1 LPALAVSPDRGYWLS
16 AGFSIPFPKPDV
28 RLSPHPAFQLRPHYS
43 RSADQ
48 TRCLCVSGTHQGVTL
63 RDPRQF
69 CNFPVRSVDSCFDAT
84 AGTPFAILSVAMSLL
99 PGGPSPWT
107 PHYRASFGY
116 YAASA
121 ILPARW
127 HFRVC
132 CAGWSPGTDTAVE
145 DFPHSPCPDDRT
157 RSCLLHAGWIGDNAF
172 GVRRPNALHRTVLVQ
187 VIQPLHLF
195 CVTALTQVS
204 HVSIGSGFDTQPRSA
219 RSRCSLS
226 AGFPPY
232 PLRKDN
238 AGRSTLTSLS

>member
-1 LPALAVSPDRGYWLS
+1 MSG
-16 AGFSIPFPKPDV
+16 
-28 RLSPHPAFQLRPHYS
+28 
-43 RSADQ
+43 
-48 TRCLCVSGTHQGVTL
+48 VSGTHQGSRLTRSSTDL
-63 RDPRQF
+63 H
-69 CNFPVRSVDSCFDAT
+69 FPVRPLGSCLDA
-84 AGTPFAILSVAMSLL
+84 AASNPFAMRPLCHECY
-99 PGGPSPWT
+99 PDGPSPC
-107 PHYRASFGY
+107 PVHYRPALGY
-116 YAASA
+116 YAASD